1 VDSDGARITRYLGVY
16 DSDGGIVGELRYV
29 IGHLL
34 GTAECALCDITH
46 SPVRRKPAWDRMVVT
61 LGVPFDLRHRD
72 ELTASE
78 AAALAGTRLPVVAG
92 ELSDGRLVPVLDATA
107 LAGCNGD
114 VERFRAALAA
124 AGL

>member
-1 VDSDGARITRYLGVY
+1 MDSDGTRITRYLGVY
-16 DSDGGIVGELRYV
+16 DADGGIVGELRYV

-78 AAALAGTRLPVVAG
+78 AAALAGTRLPVVAA
-92 ELSDGRLVPVLDATA
+92 ELSDGRLVPVLDAAA
-107 LAGCNGD
+107 LASCDGD

-124 AGL
+124 ARL